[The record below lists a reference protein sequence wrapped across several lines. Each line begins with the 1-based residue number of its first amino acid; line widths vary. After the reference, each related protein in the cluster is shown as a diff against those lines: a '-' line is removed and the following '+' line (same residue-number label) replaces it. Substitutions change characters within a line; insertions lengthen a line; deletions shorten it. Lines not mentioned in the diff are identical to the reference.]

1 VYLRRRLAAL
11 ERRLIIEPT
20 LLEMPDGKTARITGR
35 SDSLLQLLVVAS
47 GGANISP
54 EQAAQLDLIRRSTS
68 AIQSDG
74 GRLIEVIRCCLLG
87 PHDGAGTQEIPVA
100 VSDQVVDT

>member
-1 VYLRRRLAAL
+1 ML
-11 ERRLIIEPT
+11 P
-20 LLEMPDGKTARITGR
+20 GR
-35 SDSLLQLLVVAS
+35 SDLLNLLVVAAR
-47 GGANISP
+47 GANISP

-87 PHDGAGTQEIPVA
+87 PHDGAGAQEIPIA
-100 VSDQVVDT
+100 VSDQMVET